1 MTFSPAGSSGS
12 SLRVAVVGLGGICT
26 LHFAAIAEARGVELA
41 AVCDLNADLVAKCSA
56 ERGVPGFT
64 DLKALLKEIRPDIVT
79 VATDTRS
86 HAFLTQTAA
95 RGGVRAVHCEKP
107 MAVHPA
113 DAREMVAVCE
123 AAGVLLTINHQ
134 RRMADVGSV
143 RRFIEKGG
151 IGDLVELRGYCAG
164 DLLSDGTHVIDSL
177 LALAGDPP
185 VTEVLGALDLSGAT
199 LRYGH
204 PVESGAQVQIG
215 VGAKLQL
222 SIATGSF
229 ASRRAYQEY
238 HVTGS
243 KGSLWRAGDLLTPNW
258 FLCDGRP
265 GTHAAGFD
273 PKRWF
278 SHPQPAE
285 GGGLWRELDCGGL
298 KSLHGAV
305 AAYEQIAVSLATG
318 SSHPLEG
325 RRTLTVQA
333 IITGGYQSGL
343 TRAPLTLEDISVVEK
358 FPLTLP
364 Q

>member
-1 MTFSPAGSSGS
+1 MKPAPSGPA
-12 SLRVAVVGLGGICT
+12 LRVAVVGLGGIRK
-26 LHFAAIAEARGVELA
+26 LHFAAIAEARGVELV
-41 AVCDLNADLVAKCSA
+41 AVCDLNADLVAECSL
-56 ERGVPGFT
+56 ELGVPGFT
-64 DLKALLKEIRPDIVT
+64 DLRVLISEIRPDIVT

-86 HAFLTQTAA
+86 HALLTLVAA

-123 AAGVLLTINHQ
+123 ATGVLLTINHQ
-134 RRMADVGSV
+134 RRMADVGAV

-151 IGDLVELRGYCAG
+151 IGDLVEVRGYCAG

-185 VTEVLGALDLSGAT
+185 VTDVLGALDLSGAT

-204 PVESGAQVQIG
+204 PVESGARVEIG
-215 VGAKLQL
+215 VGATIQM
-222 SIATGSF
+222 SVATGSF
-229 ASRRAYQEY
+229 AARRAYQEY

-243 KGSLWRAGDLLTPNW
+243 KGSLWRAGDMVAPRW
-258 FLCDGRP
+258 FLSDGRP
-265 GTHAAGFD
+265 GTHAAAFD

-278 SHPQPAE
+278 THPQPAE
-285 GGGLWRELDCGGL
+285 GGGPWRELDTGGL
-298 KSLHGAV
+298 RSSNGAV
-305 AAYEQIAVSLATG
+305 AAYEQIAGSLATG
-318 SSHPLEG
+318 SSHPLNG

-333 IITGGYQSGL
+333 IITAGYQSGL
-343 TRAPLTLEDISVVEK
+343 SRAPVALDDVNAVER